1 MIKESCDFKSGSLA
15 WFGAYGSS
23 ADGGVFYLSPNLT
36 RPLHWGVMQIYGW
49 ELHEVYHFPEKFGDH
64 KNSDSRDITFL
75 ICYMIFQD
83 NAIKGLFDFV
93 GGTPSH

>member
-1 MIKESCDFKSGSLA
+1 
-15 WFGAYGSS
+15 
-23 ADGGVFYLSPNLT
+23 
-36 RPLHWGVMQIYGW
+36 MQIYGW

>member
-1 MIKESCDFKSGSLA
+1 
-15 WFGAYGSS
+15 
-23 ADGGVFYLSPNLT
+23 
-36 RPLHWGVMQIYGW
+36 MQIYGW
-49 ELHEVYHFPEKFGDH
+49 KLLEVYHFLEKFGDH

-75 ICYMIFQD
+75 ICYMIFRN